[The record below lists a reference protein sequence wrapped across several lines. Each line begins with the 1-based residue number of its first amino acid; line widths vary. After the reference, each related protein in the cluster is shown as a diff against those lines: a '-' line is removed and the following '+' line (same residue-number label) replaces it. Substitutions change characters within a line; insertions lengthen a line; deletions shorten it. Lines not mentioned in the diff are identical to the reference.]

1 MKGEKKLESM
11 EGVKSRVQTSC
22 SILDLNGKQISDS
35 GNFKKNKI
43 TELIS
48 DSRRVTPGSAFLLFR
63 DSTQTVM
70 IMLRKH
76 WIVVHLP

>member
-48 DSRRVTPGSAFLLFR
+48 DSRR
-63 DSTQTVM
+63 
-70 IMLRKH
+70 
-76 WIVVHLP
+76 